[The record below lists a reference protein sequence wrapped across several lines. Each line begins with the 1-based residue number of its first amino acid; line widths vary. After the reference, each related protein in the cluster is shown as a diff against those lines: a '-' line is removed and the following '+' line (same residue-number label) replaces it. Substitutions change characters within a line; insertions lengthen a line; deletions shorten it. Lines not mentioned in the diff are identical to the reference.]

1 MLYLFLKELRNE
13 VENFMSAGHDTV
25 ASGISWALYNLAK
38 HPDIQER
45 AREEVNVCTKYI
57 WKYTLNT

>member
-1 MLYLFLKELRNE
+1 MF
-13 VENFMSAGHDTV
+13 AGHDTV

-45 AREEVNVCTKYI
+45 AREEVEFYFYYI
-57 WKYTLNT
+57 KHTDNIFFQECYDVMSLPGK